1 MSSKLESARR
11 RRRSRALCKLLALAA
26 NFALGGHLVSAQ
38 QDAPKMPMQPVVED
52 GAEARWLKKK
62 VLESR
67 TLDAMED
74 LSTWSF
80 AGDGDMALADSPL
93 KEGNHS
99 LRIRSKQN
107 LGLVGGAGEW
117 EDLVASRKFP
127 SENWG
132 RYNRISIWVYPDV
145 IGAPAISASLVLH
158 NEGAHRLPD
167 RYNEGRH
174 ESIILKNHEWN
185 HVVWEIAPLDR
196 DKVTQLD
203 FAYSLPKMLP
213 DLGDQTILY
222 IDQLEL
228 QIVEPDHVEG
238 WDVTSGKIAFS
249 HAGYTPGSTKTAMA
263 SNLDAREFSVAEQG
277 TGKVVLTKAVQ
288 QQTTPLGNYSVL
300 DFSEV
305 QAPGEYVLRAGDVTT
320 RPFKIGQDAWRE
332 SIWKAI
338 NFMYTERC
346 GTEIP
351 GIHGICHLDDY
362 VIHGNKRIIING
374 GYHDAG
380 DLTATGNTPGMAYAL
395 FSFAERLQQQG
406 EDPQLR
412 ARLVE
417 EATWGLRWVL
427 KTSFGD
433 GYRAKGQLI
442 SYWTNGIIG
451 DADDRSGQAVNEP
464 EWNFR
469 VAALEAL
476 AARVLK
482 ESNPELA
489 IRSLRTAEQDW
500 TFAVEGLKTAPPLAE
515 VYGAQDELERI
526 SFGAIASVDL
536 YRATGEQRYAGEA
549 FRLGDLILAS
559 QEQTVQPWKIPLTG
573 YFYTSPKRENL
584 FHRFHIGQE
593 EQPVVALAHLCE
605 TFPSHENW
613 MKWYAAIVLHSKY
626 YQQAA
631 AKIDQPYD
639 VLPAGIYKESEARL
653 LPQSKDWTPL
663 RAADRDSYLE
673 QVHRGVALG
682 GEYYL
687 RRFPVWFDFRG
698 NSSVLLSQT
707 KALSAAGQLRGDLEA
722 EDLAQRQAQWLLGRN
737 PFSASVM
744 YGEGYD
750 WTPLYSVRSGQ
761 LVGALPVG
769 IETKEYNDAQYW
781 PAQIC
786 WTYKEVWTQPVG
798 EWIWIMQDLHGAPVV
813 DGTADV
819 SSPQPVEFRDE
830 KTGRVTQVAADPNS
844 GTFRTQLPEGSY
856 SVRQG
861 AAHTTLTALSGGVY
875 HVDLRASRAMD
886 FKVSVETARDN
897 KLTLHIHA
905 EGAGAHTFEVKT
917 YNLGSTDAGT
927 LTVELR
933 PGHDAELV
941 SHATIVSP
949 GTPWVIIVIPDG
961 SFNAH
966 REVTGIS
973 GTPTENGTD

>member
-11 RRRSRALCKLLALAA
+11 RRRRRALCKLLALAA

-80 AGDGDMALADSPL
+80 AGDGDMALADSPV
-93 KEGNHS
+93 KKGNHS

-228 QIVEPDHVEG
+228 QVVEPDHVEG

-395 FSFAERLQQQG
+395 FSLAERLQQQG

-412 ARLVE
+412 VRLIE
-417 EATWGLRWVL
+417 EATWGLHWVL

-500 TFAVEGLKTAPPLAE
+500 TFAGEGLKTAPPLAE

-536 YRATGEQRYAGEA
+536 YRATGEQRYADEA

-769 IETKEYNDAQYW
+769 IETKEYNDAPYW

>member
-1 MSSKLESARR
+1 MKSNSDSTARGR
-11 RRRSRALCKLLALAA
+11 WSRILYRCFVLAI
-26 NFALGGHLVSAQ
+26 FCGLGDQYVPAQ
-38 QDAPKMPMQPVVED
+38 QEAPKMPIEPIYED
-52 GAEARWLKKK
+52 GAEARWLNKK
-62 VLESR
+62 VLDSR
-67 TLDAMED
+67 LLDSMED
-74 LSTWSF
+74 ASTWSF
-80 AGDGDMALADSPL
+80 SGDGDMTLADSPV
-93 KEGNHS
+93 KDGAHS

-107 LGLVGGAGEW
+107 VGLVGGAGEW
-117 EDLVASRKFP
+117 EDLVAARKFP
-127 SENWG
+127 SENWS

-145 IGAPAISASLVLH
+145 IGAPAISASLILH

-213 DLGDQTILY
+213 DPGDQTILY

-228 QIVEPDHVEG
+228 QAVEPDHVEG
-238 WDVTSGKIAFS
+238 WDVAPGKIAFS
-249 HAGYTPGSTKTAMA
+249 HAGYTAGSTKTAIV
-263 SNLDAREFSVAEQG
+263 SNLGAREFSVIDQG

-288 QQTTPLGNYSVL
+288 QESTLLGNYAVL

-305 QAPGEYVLRAGDVTT
+305 QVPGEYVLRVGATTT
-320 RPFKIGQDAWRE
+320 RPFQIGQEAWRE

-338 NFMYTERC
+338 NFMYSERC
-346 GTEIP
+346 GTVIP

-362 VIHGNKRIIING
+362 SIHGNKRIIVNG

-395 FSFAERLQQQG
+395 FSFAERLEQQG
-406 EDPQLR
+406 EDPVLR
-412 ARLVE
+412 ARLLE
-417 EATWGLRWVL
+417 EATWGLGWVL

-433 GYRAKGQLI
+433 GYRTKGQLI
-442 SYWTNGIIG
+442 SYWTNGIMG
-451 DADDRSGQAVNEP
+451 DADDRTGHAVNEP

-469 VAALEAL
+469 VAAVEAL

-489 IRSLRTAEQDW
+489 IRSLRTAQQDW
-500 TFAVEGLKTAPPLAE
+500 SFAVEGLDTATPLPE

-526 SFGAIASVDL
+526 SFGAIASIDL
-536 YRATGEQRYAGEA
+536 YRATGEKRYADEA
-549 FRLGDLILAS
+549 FKLGDLILAS
-559 QEQTVQPWKIPLTG
+559 QEQTLQPWSIPLTG

-593 EQPVVALAHLCE
+593 EQPIMALAHLCE
-605 TFPSHENW
+605 TFPNHLNW

-626 YQQAA
+626 YQQVA

-639 VLPAGIYKESEARL
+639 MLPAAIYKESEAQL

-663 RAADRDSYLE
+663 RAADRDAYLE
-673 QVHRGVALG
+673 QVHRGVPLG

-698 NSSVLLSQT
+698 HSSVLLSQT

-722 EDLAQRQAQWLLGRN
+722 EDLAQRQAEWFLGRN
-737 PFSASVM
+737 PFSASIM

-761 LVGALPVG
+761 MVGAIPVG
-769 IETKEYNDAQYW
+769 IETKEYNDTPYW
-781 PAQIC
+781 PTQIC

-798 EWIWIMQDLHGAPVV
+798 EWIWLMQDLHGSSVV
-813 DGTADV
+813 EGDADI
-819 SSPQPVEFRDE
+819 SSHEPIEFRDQR
-830 KTGRVTQVAADPNS
+830 TGRLTQVGVDPRN
-844 GTFRTQLPEGSY
+844 GKFRIQLAQGGY
-856 SVRQG
+856 SVHQG
-861 AAHTTLTALSGGVY
+861 TAHTTLTALSGGVY
-875 HVDLRASRAMD
+875 YVDLRASRAFD
-886 FKVSVETARDN
+886 FNVSVEATLAN
-897 KLTLHIHA
+897 ELTLRIHA
-905 EGAGAHTFEVKT
+905 DGAGVHTLEVKT
-917 YNLGSTDAGT
+917 HNLKIDGLSTPT
-927 LTVELR
+927 IELR
-933 PGHDAELV
+933 PGHDVELV
-941 SHATIVSP
+941 RHAQILAS
-949 GTPWVIIVIPDG
+949 GTPWVIVVIPDG
-961 SFNAH
+961 SLSAH
-966 REVTGIS
+966 REVTGI
-973 GTPTENGTD
+973 NGIRK

>member
-1 MSSKLESARR
+1 MNSSFDGAEKGRW
-11 RRRSRALCKLLALAA
+11 SRILFKF
-26 NFALGGHLVSAQ
+26 FALWVCCAFGSHYVAAQRGG
-38 QDAPKMPMQPVVED
+38 PRMPIEPTYED

-62 VLESR
+62 VLDSR
-67 TLDAMED
+67 VLDSMED
-74 LSTWSF
+74 ASTWSF
-80 AGDGDMALADSPL
+80 AGEGDMALADLPV
-93 KEGNHS
+93 KDGVHS

-127 SENWG
+127 SEDWS

-158 NEGAHRLPD
+158 NQGAHRLPD

-174 ESIILKNHEWN
+174 ESIPLKNHEWN

-228 QIVEPDHVEG
+228 EVVEPDHVEG
-238 WDVTSGKIAFS
+238 WDVAAGKIAFS
-249 HAGYTPGSTKTAMA
+249 HAGYTAGSTKKAFLG
-263 SNLDAREFSVAEQG
+263 NLDVHEFSLIEQN
-277 TGKVVLTKAVQ
+277 TGKAVLTKAVQ
-288 QQTTPLGNYSVL
+288 QQTTLLGKYALL
-300 DFSEV
+300 DFSEI
-305 QAPGEYVLRAGDVTT
+305 QTPGEYVLRAGATTT
-320 RPFKIGQDAWRE
+320 RPFQIGQGAWRD

-338 NFMYTERC
+338 NFMYSERC
-346 GTEIP
+346 GMEIP

-362 VIHGNKRIIING
+362 SIHGDKRIIVNG

-380 DLTATGNTPGMAYAL
+380 DLSATGNTPGMAYAL

-406 EDPQLR
+406 EDPVLR
-412 ARLVE
+412 ARLLE
-417 EATWGLRWVL
+417 EATWGLHWVL

-469 VAALEAL
+469 VAAVEAL

-489 IRSLRTAEQDW
+489 VRSLKTAEQDW
-500 TFAVEGLKTAPPLAE
+500 KYAVEGWKTAAPLPE

-536 YRATGEQRYAGEA
+536 YRATGEQRYADEA
-549 FRLGDLILAS
+549 LRLGDLIVAS
-559 QEQTVQPWKIPLTG
+559 EEQTLQPWSLPLTG
-573 YFYTSPKRENL
+573 YFYTGPKRENL

-593 EQPVVALAHLCE
+593 EQPIIALVHLCE
-605 TFPSHENW
+605 SFPSHENW

-631 AKIDQPYD
+631 AKINEPYN
-639 VLPAGIYKESEARL
+639 VLPAAIYKESEARL
-653 LPQSKDWTPL
+653 LPESKDWTPL

-673 QVHRGVALG
+673 QVHRGVSLG

-698 NSSVLLSQT
+698 NSSVLLSET
-707 KALSAAGQLRGDLEA
+707 KALSASGQLRGDLEA
-722 EDLAQRQAQWLLGRN
+722 EDLAQQQAEWLLGRN

-761 LVGALPVG
+761 MVGALPVG
-769 IETKEYNDAQYW
+769 IETKEYNDAPYW
-781 PAQIC
+781 PTQIC

-798 EWIWIMQDLHGAPVV
+798 EWIWLMQDLHGEAVLEG
-813 DGTADV
+813 DADL
-819 SSPQPVEFRDE
+819 SSREPVELRE
-830 KTGRVTQVAADPNS
+830 QRTGRLTQVLVDPAS
-844 GTFRTQLPEGSY
+844 GKFRAQVPQGEY
-856 SVRQG
+856 SVRRG
-861 AAHTTLTALSGGVY
+861 TAHTTVTALSGGVY
-875 HVDLRASRAMD
+875 HLELRASRAAD
-886 FKVSVETARDN
+886 FTVSVEATDAN
-897 KLTLHIHA
+897 ELTLRIHG
-905 EGAGAHTFEVKT
+905 EGAGVHTLEVRT
-917 YNLGSTDAGT
+917 HNLELHEPDTQRM
-927 LTVELR
+927 ELR
-933 PGHDAELV
+933 PDHDAELAM
-941 SHATIVSP
+941 HAHILTSS
-949 GTPWVIIVIPDG
+949 TPWVLVVIPDG
-961 SFNAH
+961 SLSAH
-966 REVTGIS
+966 REFTGIS
-973 GTPTENGTD
+973 GLPK

>member
-1 MSSKLESARR
+1 MNSSLDGAEKG
-11 RRRSRALCKLLALAA
+11 RRSRILYKF
-26 NFALGGHLVSAQ
+26 FALGVCSALSGHYAAAQ
-38 QDAPKMPMQPVVED
+38 QGGLRMPMQPTYED
-52 GAEARWLKKK
+52 GAEARWLNKK
-62 VLESR
+62 VLYSR
-67 TLDAMED
+67 VLDSMED
-74 LSTWSF
+74 TSAWSF
-80 AGDGDMALADSPL
+80 AGDGDMALADSPV
-93 KEGNHS
+93 KDGVHS

-127 SENWG
+127 SENWS

-145 IGAPAISASLVLH
+145 IGAPALSASLVLH
-158 NEGAHRLPD
+158 NDGAHRLPD

-174 ESIILKNHEWN
+174 ESIPLKNHEWN

-213 DLGDQTILY
+213 DLGDQTVLY

-228 QIVEPDHVEG
+228 QGVEPDHVEG
-238 WDVTSGKIAFS
+238 WDIAPGKIAFS
-249 HAGYTPGSTKTAMA
+249 HAGYTAGSTKTAIA
-263 SNLDAREFSVAEQG
+263 SGLDAREFSVVEQG
-277 TGKVVLTKAVQ
+277 TGKAVLTRAVQ
-288 QQTTPLGNYSVL
+288 QETTLLGKYAVL

-305 QAPGEYVLRAGDVTT
+305 QTPGEYVLRAGAATT
-320 RPFKIGQDAWRE
+320 RPFQIGQDAWRD

-338 NFMYTERC
+338 NFMYSERC
-346 GTEIP
+346 GMEIP

-362 VIHGNKRIIING
+362 SIHGDKRIIVNG

-380 DLTATGNTPGMAYAL
+380 DLSATGNTPGMAYAL
-395 FSFAERLQQQG
+395 FSFAERLRQQG
-406 EDPQLR
+406 EDPVLS
-412 ARLVE
+412 ARLLE
-417 EATWGLRWVL
+417 EATWGLHWVL

-469 VAALEAL
+469 VAAVEAL

-500 TFAVEGLKTAPPLAE
+500 NYAVEGLKTAAPLPE

-536 YRATGEQRYAGEA
+536 YRATGEQRYADEA
-549 FRLGDLILAS
+549 FKLGDLIVAS
-559 QEQTVQPWKIPLTG
+559 QEQTLQPWSLPLTG
-573 YFYTSPKRENL
+573 YFYTGPKRENL

-593 EQPVVALAHLCE
+593 EQPVIALAHLCE
-605 TFPSHENW
+605 SFPSHENW

-631 AKIDQPYD
+631 AKIDQPYN
-639 VLPAGIYKESEARL
+639 VLPAAIYKESEARL

-673 QVHRGVALG
+673 QVHRGVPLG

-698 NSSVLLSQT
+698 NSSVLLSET

-722 EDLAQRQAQWLLGRN
+722 EDLAQQQAEWLLGRN

-761 LVGALPVG
+761 MVGALPVG
-769 IETKEYNDAQYW
+769 IETKEYDDAPYW
-781 PAQIC
+781 PTQIC

-798 EWIWIMQDLHGAPVV
+798 EWIWLMQDLHGEAVLEG
-813 DGTADV
+813 DADV
-819 SSPQPVEFRDE
+819 SSREPVEFQELR
-830 KTGRVTQVAADPNS
+830 TGRLTQVPVDPAS
-844 GTFRTQLPEGSY
+844 GKFRAHLPQGEY
-856 SVRQG
+856 RVRRG
-861 AAHTTLTALSGGVY
+861 TARTTVTALSGGVY
-875 HVDLRASRAMD
+875 HVELDARRAAD
-886 FKVSVETARDN
+886 FTVSVEATHVN
-897 KLTLHIHA
+897 ELTLRIHG
-905 EGAGAHTFEVKT
+905 EGAGVHILEVRT
-917 YNLGSTDAGT
+917 HNLELHEPGT
-927 LTVELR
+927 QRIELR
-933 PGHDAELV
+933 ADRGAELV
-941 SHATIVSP
+941 MHAHILTAS
-949 GTPWVIIVIPDG
+949 TPWVLVVIPDG
-961 SFNAH
+961 SLSAH

-973 GTPTENGTD
+973 GLRK

>member
-1 MSSKLESARR
+1 L
-11 RRRSRALCKLLALAA
+11 
-26 NFALGGHLVSAQ
+26 N
-38 QDAPKMPMQPVVED
+38 
-52 GAEARWLKKK
+52 KK
-62 VLESR
+62 VLDSR
-67 TLDAMED
+67 VLDSMED
-74 LSTWSF
+74 ASTWSF
-80 AGDGDMALADSPL
+80 SGDGDMALADSPV
-93 KEGNHS
+93 KDGVHS

-127 SENWG
+127 SEDWS
-132 RYNRISIWVYPDV
+132 RYNRISIWAYPDV
-145 IGAPAISASLVLH
+145 IGAPAISASLTLH
-158 NEGAHRLPD
+158 NEGAHHLPD

-228 QIVEPDHVEG
+228 QAVEPDHVEG
-238 WDVTSGKIAFS
+238 WDVAPGKIAFS
-249 HAGYTPGSTKTAMA
+249 HPGYTAGSTKKAIA
-263 SNLDAREFSVAEQG
+263 SNLDVHEFSVIEQN
-277 TGKVVLTKAVQ
+277 TGKAVLTKAVQ
-288 QQTTPLGNYSVL
+288 QKTTLLGKYAVL
-300 DFSEV
+300 DFSEL
-305 QAPGEYVLRAGDVTT
+305 QTPGEYVLRAGATTT
-320 RPFKIGQDAWRE
+320 RPFQIGQDVWRD

-338 NFMYTERC
+338 NFMYSERC
-346 GTEIP
+346 GMEIP

-362 VIHGNKRIIING
+362 SIHGNKRIIVNG

-380 DLTATGNTPGMAYAL
+380 DLSATGNTPGMAYAL
-395 FSFAERLQQQG
+395 FSFAERLQKQG
-406 EDPQLR
+406 EDPVLC
-412 ARLVE
+412 ARMIE

-469 VAALEAL
+469 VAAVEAL

-482 ESNPELA
+482 KSNPELA
-489 IRSLRTAEQDW
+489 LRSLRTAEQDW
-500 TFAVEGLKTAPPLAE
+500 NYAVEGLKTAAPLPE

-536 YRATGEQRYAGEA
+536 YRATGEQRYADEA
-549 FRLGDLILAS
+549 FKLGDLILAS
-559 QEQTVQPWKIPLTG
+559 QEQTLQPWSIPLTG
-573 YFYTSPKRENL
+573 YFYTGPKRENL

-593 EQPVVALAHLCE
+593 EQPVIALAHLCE
-605 TFPSHENW
+605 TFPSQKNW

-639 VLPAGIYKESEARL
+639 VLPAAIYKESEARL
-653 LPQSKDWTPL
+653 LPESKDWTPL

-673 QVHRGVALG
+673 QVHRGVPLG

-698 NSSVLLSQT
+698 NSSVLLSET

-722 EDLAQRQAQWLLGRN
+722 EDLAQQQAEWLLGRN

-761 LVGALPVG
+761 MVGALPVG
-769 IETKEYNDAQYW
+769 IETKEYNDAPYW
-781 PAQIC
+781 PTQIC

-798 EWIWIMQDLHGAPVV
+798 EWIWLMQDLHGEAVV
-813 DGTADV
+813 EGDADV
-819 SSPQPVEFRDE
+819 ASGEPVGFRE
-830 KTGRVTQVAADPNS
+830 QTTGRLTQVPVDLTN
-844 GTFRTQLPEGSY
+844 GKFRVQLPQGEY

-861 AAHTTLTALSGGVY
+861 IAHTRLTALSGGVY
-875 HVDLRASRAMD
+875 HVEVRPSRAFD
-886 FKVSVETARDN
+886 FTVSVEATSAN
-897 KLTLHIHA
+897 ELTLRIHG
-905 EGAGAHTFEVKT
+905 EGAGVHTLEVKT
-917 YNLGSTDAGT
+917 HNLEFHGSSTQT
-927 LTVELR
+927 IELR

-941 SHATIVSP
+941 RHADVLAS
-949 GTPWVIIVIPDG
+949 GTPWVIVVIPDG
-961 SFNAH
+961 SLSAH
-966 REVTGIS
+966 QEVAGI
-973 GTPTENGTD
+973 NGIRK

>member
-1 MSSKLESARR
+1 MNLKLDSVQKGRR
-11 RRRSRALCKLLALAA
+11 PRIRLKYLALAL
-26 NFALGGHLVSAQ
+26 FCGLTGSYVGAQ
-38 QDAPKMPMQPVVED
+38 QEVPKMPMQPKYED
-52 GAEARWLKKK
+52 GAEARWLNKK
-62 VLESR
+62 VLDSR
-67 TLDAMED
+67 VLDSMED
-74 LSTWSF
+74 ASTWSF
-80 AGDGDMALADSPL
+80 TGDGDMALADSPV
-93 KEGNHS
+93 KDGAHS

-107 LGLVGGAGEW
+107 LGLVGGADEW
-117 EDLVASRKFP
+117 EDLVASRKFR

-145 IGAPAISASLVLH
+145 IGAPAISASLILH

-196 DKVTQLD
+196 DKVTQVD

-213 DLGDQTILY
+213 DPGDQTILY

-228 QIVEPDHVEG
+228 QRVEPDHVEG
-238 WDVTSGKIAFS
+238 WDVARGKIAFS
-249 HAGYTPGSTKTAMA
+249 QAGYTVGSTKTAIA
-263 SNLDAREFSVAEQG
+263 SDLDAQEFSVIEQG
-277 TGKVVLTKAVQ
+277 TGKVVLTKAVHNEA
-288 QQTTPLGNYSVL
+288 TPLGKYTVL
-300 DFSEV
+300 DFSEI
-305 QAPGEYVLRAGDVTT
+305 QTPGEYVLRAGATIT
-320 RPFKIGQDAWRE
+320 RPFQIGQEAWRE

-338 NFMYTERC
+338 NFMYSERC
-346 GTEIP
+346 GMEIP
-351 GIHGICHLDDY
+351 GIHGICHMDDY
-362 VIHGNKRIIING
+362 SIHGNKRIIVNG

-380 DLTATGNTPGMAYAL
+380 DLSATGNTPGMVYAL
-395 FSFAERLQQQG
+395 FSLAERFQQQG
-406 EDPQLR
+406 EDPVLR
-412 ARLVE
+412 ARVIE
-417 EATWGLRWVL
+417 EAVWGLHWVL

-433 GYRAKGQLI
+433 GYRSKGQLI

-469 VAALEAL
+469 VAAVEAL

-482 ESNPELA
+482 QSNPELA

-500 TFAVEGLKTAPPLAE
+500 NYAVEGMKTAAPLPE
-515 VYGAQDELERI
+515 VYGSQDELERI

-536 YRATGEQRYAGEA
+536 YRATGQQRYADEA

-559 QEQTVQPWKIPLTG
+559 QEQTLQAWSIPLTG

-593 EQPVVALAHLCE
+593 EQPIVALTHLCE
-605 TFPSHENW
+605 TFPNHENW
-613 MKWYAAIVLHSKY
+613 MSWYAAIVLHSKY
-626 YQQAA
+626 YQQLA
-631 AKIDQPYD
+631 AKIDQPYNM
-639 VLPAGIYKESEARL
+639 LPAGIYKESEARL

-673 QVHRGVALG
+673 QVHRGLHLA

-722 EDLAQRQAQWLLGRN
+722 EDLAQQQAEWLLGRN
-737 PFSASVM
+737 PFSASIM

-750 WTPLYSVRSGQ
+750 WTPLYSVRSGEM
-761 LVGALPVG
+761 VGAIPVG
-769 IETKEYNDAQYW
+769 IETKEYNDAPYW
-781 PAQIC
+781 PTQIC

-798 EWIWIMQDLHGAPVV
+798 EWIWLMQDLDGAAVV
-813 DGTADV
+813 EGDAD
-819 SSPQPVEFRDE
+819 SSSHERVEFRDRR
-830 KTGRVTQVAADPNS
+830 TGSLTQVAANPAN
-844 GTFRTQLPEGSY
+844 GKFRVQLTQGEY

-861 AAHTTLTALSGGVY
+861 TVHSTLTALSAGVY
-875 HVDLRASRAMD
+875 HVELRRSQALD
-886 FKVSVETARDN
+886 FNVSVEAAQAN
-897 KLTLHIHA
+897 ELTLRIHA
-905 EGAGAHTFEVKT
+905 EGAGVHTLEVRNH
-917 YNLGSTDAGT
+917 NLEFHE
-927 LTVELR
+927 TVTQTFELR

-941 SHATIVSP
+941 QHAHILTP
-949 GTPWVIIVIPDG
+949 GTPWVIVVIPDG
-961 SFNAH
+961 SINEH
-966 REVTGIS
+966 REITGI
-973 GTPTENGTD
+973 NGVEK

>member
-1 MSSKLESARR
+1 MNSSFDGAEKGRW
-11 RRRSRALCKLLALAA
+11 SRILFKF
-26 NFALGGHLVSAQ
+26 FALWVCCAFGSHYVAAQ
-38 QDAPKMPMQPVVED
+38 REGPRMPIEPTYED

-62 VLESR
+62 VLDSR
-67 TLDAMED
+67 VLDSMED
-74 LSTWSF
+74 PSTWSF
-80 AGDGDMALADSPL
+80 AGEGDMALADSPV
-93 KEGNHS
+93 KDGMHS

-127 SENWG
+127 SEDWS

-158 NEGAHRLPD
+158 NQGARRLPD

-174 ESIILKNHEWN
+174 ESIPLKNHEWN

-228 QIVEPDHVEG
+228 EVVEPDHVEG
-238 WDVTSGKIAFS
+238 WDVAAGKIAFS
-249 HAGYTPGSTKTAMA
+249 HAGYTAGSTKKAFL
-263 SNLDAREFSVAEQG
+263 SNLDVHEFSLIEQN
-277 TGKVVLTKAVQ
+277 TGKAVLTKAVQ
-288 QQTTPLGNYSVL
+288 QQTTLLGKYALL
-300 DFSEV
+300 DFSEI
-305 QAPGEYVLRAGDVTT
+305 QTPGEYVLRAGATTT
-320 RPFKIGQDAWRE
+320 RPFQIGQGAWRD

-338 NFMYTERC
+338 NFMYSERC
-346 GTEIP
+346 GMEIP

-362 VIHGNKRIIING
+362 SIHGDKRIIVNG

-380 DLTATGNTPGMAYAL
+380 DLSATGNTPGMAYAL

-406 EDPQLR
+406 EDPVLR
-412 ARLVE
+412 ARLLE
-417 EATWGLRWVL
+417 EATWGLHWVL

-469 VAALEAL
+469 VAAVEAL

-489 IRSLRTAEQDW
+489 VRSLKTAEQDW
-500 TFAVEGLKTAPPLAE
+500 KYAVEGWKTAPPLPE

-536 YRATGEQRYAGEA
+536 YRATGEQRYADEA
-549 FRLGDLILAS
+549 LKLGDLIVAS
-559 QEQTVQPWKIPLTG
+559 EEQTLQPWSLPLTG
-573 YFYTSPKRENL
+573 YFYTGPKRENL

-593 EQPVVALAHLCE
+593 EQPIIALVHLCE
-605 TFPSHENW
+605 SFPSHENW

-631 AKIDQPYD
+631 AKINEPYN
-639 VLPAGIYKESEARL
+639 VLPAAIYKESEARL
-653 LPQSKDWTPL
+653 LPESKDWTPL

-673 QVHRGVALG
+673 QVHRGVPLG

-698 NSSVLLSQT
+698 NSSVLLSET
-707 KALSAAGQLRGDLEA
+707 KALSASGQLRGDLEA
-722 EDLAQRQAQWLLGRN
+722 EDLAQQQAEWLLGRN

-761 LVGALPVG
+761 MVGALPVG
-769 IETKEYNDAQYW
+769 IETKEYNDAPYW
-781 PAQIC
+781 PTQIC

-798 EWIWIMQDLHGAPVV
+798 EWIWLMQDLHGEAVLEG
-813 DGTADV
+813 DADL
-819 SSPQPVEFRDE
+819 SSREPVELRE
-830 KTGRVTQVAADPNS
+830 QRTGRLIQVPVDPAS
-844 GTFRTQLPEGSY
+844 GKFRAQVPQGEY
-856 SVRQG
+856 SVRRG
-861 AAHTTLTALSGGVY
+861 TAHTTVTALSGGVY
-875 HVDLRASRAMD
+875 HLELRASRAAD
-886 FKVSVETARDN
+886 FTVSVEATDAN
-897 KLTLHIHA
+897 ELTLRIHG
-905 EGAGAHTFEVKT
+905 EGAGVHTLEVRT
-917 YNLGSTDAGT
+917 HNLELHEPDTQRM
-927 LTVELR
+927 ELR
-933 PGHDAELV
+933 PDHDAELV
-941 SHATIVSP
+941 MHAHILTST
-949 GTPWVIIVIPDG
+949 TPWVLVVIPDG
-961 SFNAH
+961 SLSAH

-973 GTPTENGTD
+973 GLPK

>member
-1 MSSKLESARR
+1 
-11 RRRSRALCKLLALAA
+11 
-26 NFALGGHLVSAQ
+26 
-38 QDAPKMPMQPVVED
+38 
-52 GAEARWLKKK
+52 
-62 VLESR
+62 
-67 TLDAMED
+67 MED
-74 LSTWSF
+74 VSTWTF
-80 AGDGDMALADSPL
+80 TGDGDMALADSPV
-93 KEGNHS
+93 KDGAHS

-117 EDLVASRKFP
+117 EDLVASRKFL
-127 SENWG
+127 SENWS
-132 RYNRISIWVYPDV
+132 RYNRISIWVYPDI
-145 IGAPAISASLVLH
+145 IGAPAISASLILH

-228 QIVEPDHVEG
+228 QAVEPDHVEG
-238 WDVTSGKIAFS
+238 WDVASGKIAFS
-249 HAGYTPGSTKTAMA
+249 HAGYTAGSTKTAIA
-263 SNLDAREFSVAEQG
+263 SNLDAREFSVVEQN
-277 TGKVVLTKAVQ
+277 TGKIILAKAVQ
-288 QQTTPLGNYSVL
+288 QQKTQLGNYAVL

-305 QAPGEYVLRAGDVTT
+305 QTPGTYVLRAGATTT
-320 RPFKIGQDAWRE
+320 RPFQIGQDAWGE

-338 NFMYTERC
+338 NFMYSERC
-346 GTEIP
+346 GMEIP

-362 VIHGNKRIIING
+362 SIHGDKRIIVNG

-406 EDPQLR
+406 EDPRLR
-412 ARLVE
+412 ARLIE

-427 KTSFGD
+427 KTTFGD

-442 SYWTNGIIG
+442 SYWTDGIIG

-469 VAALEAL
+469 VAAVEAL

-500 TFAVEGLKTAPPLAE
+500 NFAVEGLKAGAPLPE

-536 YRATGEQRYAGEA
+536 YRATGEQRYAEEA
-549 FRLGDLILAS
+549 FKLGDLIVAS
-559 QEQTVQPWKIPLTG
+559 QEQTLQPWSIPLTG
-573 YFYTSPKRENL
+573 YFYTGPKRENL

-593 EQPVVALAHLCE
+593 EQPVIALAHLCE

-631 AKIDQPYD
+631 AGIDQPYN
-639 VLPAGIYKESEARL
+639 VLPAAIYKESEARL

-673 QVHRGVALG
+673 QVHRGVPLG

-698 NSSVLLSQT
+698 NSSVLLSET

-722 EDLAQRQAQWLLGRN
+722 EDLAQQQAEWLLGRN

-761 LVGALPVG
+761 MVGALPVG
-769 IETKEYNDAQYW
+769 IETKEYNDAPYW
-781 PAQIC
+781 PTQIC

-798 EWIWIMQDLHGAPVV
+798 EWIWLMQDLHGEAVV
-813 DGTADV
+813 EGDADV
-819 SSPQPVEFRDE
+819 PSREPVEFQEQR
-830 KTGRVTQVAADPNS
+830 TGRLTQVPVDPAS
-844 GTFRTQLPEGSY
+844 GKFRAQLPQGEY
-856 SVRQG
+856 SVRRG
-861 AAHTTLTALSGGVY
+861 TAHTTVTALSGGVY
-875 HVDLRASRAMD
+875 HLELRASRAVD
-886 FKVSVETARDN
+886 FTVSVEATHAN
-897 KLTLHIHA
+897 ELTLRIHG
-905 EGAGAHTFEVKT
+905 EGAGIHTLEVRT
-917 YNLGSTDAGT
+917 HNLELHEPDTQRI
-927 LTVELR
+927 ELR
-933 PGHDAELV
+933 PDHDAELV
-941 SHATIVSP
+941 MHAQILTSS
-949 GTPWVIIVIPDG
+949 TPWVFVVIPDG
-961 SFNAH
+961 SLSAH
-966 REVTGIS
+966 REVTGI
-973 GTPTENGTD
+973 NALRK